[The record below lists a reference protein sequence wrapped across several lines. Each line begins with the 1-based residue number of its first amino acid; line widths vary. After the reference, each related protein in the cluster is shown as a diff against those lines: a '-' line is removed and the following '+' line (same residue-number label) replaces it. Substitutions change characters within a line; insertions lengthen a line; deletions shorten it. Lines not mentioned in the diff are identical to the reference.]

1 MSTCMY
7 IHYTCTCTCT
17 CRTLHCILFTF
28 FFFSFCLFWL
38 VSVWEH
44 LRWRTLTPSLKRI
57 CLASVSSLSWI
68 SWILLLRRVS
78 LVAMCSLWS
87 ISSYQSLPGKTDQKC
102 TCMTLHWSGKFLLLN
117 TVKQQISAQDLFMQ
131 IMPVKHRSQK
141 ILSPYVTMHWMLECI
156 NKNCIN
162 LSRGPFWLT
171 NFA

>member
-7 IHYTCTCTCT
+7 IHCIHVHTLYTCTCTC
-17 CRTLHCILFTF
+17 CTLHCILFTF
-28 FFFSFCLFWL
+28 FVVALRLFWL

-102 TCMTLHWSGKFLLLN
+102 TCMTLHWSGKFLLLHLC
-117 TVKQQISAQDLFMQ
+117 KYCKA
-131 IMPVKHRSQK
+131 
-141 ILSPYVTMHWMLECI
+141 
-156 NKNCIN
+156 
-162 LSRGPFWLT
+162 T
-171 NFA
+171 NFCTGFIYANYASQAPVTKNFITICYNALNSGTHK